1 MPSSQHSGNRAT
13 YTTGVHIHKQQ
24 LPWQT
29 GVRDRHGGLSCDHLS
44 IGSECKALTAYSI
57 VRCEDQ
63 GRCGGGCHLHCPSGP
78 RSGSART
85 PQLSPRFR
93 WLTSPQTELVSP
105 VLPQL
110 IPLVGTAQAVCT
122 SHSSHT
128 LGPIEP
134 ASSCRCDPV

>member
-63 GRCGGGCHLHCPSGP
+63 GRCGGGLPP
-78 RSGSART
+78 
-85 PQLSPRFR
+85 PLS
-93 WLTSPQTELVSP
+93 
-105 VLPQL
+105 
-110 IPLVGTAQAVCT
+110 VGTAIRVGED
-122 SHSSHT
+122 SSAFSEVPLAHFPPDRT
-128 LGPIEP
+128 GFTCVATAYP
-134 ASSCRCDPV
+134 SCRDRSSSLHKPFQPYVGSY